1 MASLRLTISIKMF
14 LRWVH
19 FLVSETS
26 QLVISDLLVQNLLFD
41 FKILLSSNF
50 SAPLQH

>member
-1 MASLRLTISIKMF
+1 MIASLRLTIFYKI
-14 LRWVH
+14 RWVH